1 MALTWGTL
9 IAGAF
14 VVIGV
19 PTLLMSLNRWKRNA
33 GWWLLVA
40 LVALIIVGN
49 LAEKVTRGSS
59 PLF

>member
-14 VVIGV
+14 VVIGL
-19 PTLLMSLNRWKRNA
+19 PTLVMSLNRWKRNA

-40 LVALIIVGN
+40 LVALIIAGN

>member
-9 IAGAF
+9 MAGAF
-14 VVIGV
+14 VVIGL
-19 PTLLMSLNRWKRNA
+19 PTLVTLLNRWKRNA

-40 LVALIIVGN
+40 FLALIIVGH

>member
-14 VVIGV
+14 VVIGL
-19 PTLLMSLNRWKRNA
+19 PTLVILLNRWKRNA

-40 LVALIIVGN
+40 FLALIIVGN